1 MSEDELKEY
10 QSLLNYKLVHFEIEE
25 IDGVSYPIYTLLEVK
40 TGEIKKMKICYNIKI
55 ANYGDKF
62 KNEKR

>member
-62 KNEKR
+62 KND